1 VAGPK
6 DFRLDRLKGRKV
18 YFAPIDAGAEA
29 EFEALWANLTEGA
42 AETGETLEVAGRKIR
57 LPQTIGGH
65 ARSSFASLCGAALG
79 PQDYLA
85 IAQRFHT
92 VFLEGVPR
100 LSPENRNEA
109 ARLVSLVDAL
119 YEAKVKL
126 AVLAAAEPGALYAA
140 GDGRFEF
147 ERTVSRLQ
155 QMRSADYVE
164 AARDQRDGETM

>member
-1 VAGPK
+1 
-6 DFRLDRLKGRKV
+6 V

-29 EFEALWANLTEGA
+29 GFEALWANLTEGA
-42 AETGETLEVAGRKIR
+42 PETGATLEVAGRKIR

-65 ARSSFASLCGAALG
+65 VRSSFAGLCGAALG

-100 LSPENRNEA
+100 LSPDNRNEA

-126 AVLAAAEPGALYAA
+126 AVLADAEPEALYSA

-147 ERTVSRLQ
+147 ERTASRLQ

-164 AARDQRDGETM
+164 AVRAEPSGEMT

>member
-1 VAGPK
+1 MS
-6 DFRLDRLKGRKV
+6 
-18 YFAPIDAGAEA
+18 
-29 EFEALWANLTEGA
+29 
-42 AETGETLEVAGRKIR
+42 
-57 LPQTIGGH
+57 
-65 ARSSFASLCGAALG
+65 ARSIASLCGAALG
-79 PQDYLA
+79 PRDDLA
-85 IAQRFHT
+85 VAARFHA
-92 VFLEGVPR
+92 VFLEGVPA

-126 AVLAAAEPGALYAA
+126 AAPGALYAA

-164 AARDQRDGETM
+164 AVRDQPVGETM